1 MMEIELASTPRETPP
16 YSNCLSSMSQIRQQT
31 AFQQQHQLTLQPTNL
46 PRGLKTTLRDNGMV
60 ITPHFTPQSEY
71 EVTSSAQGNNYS
83 VTTSPHLSTLI
94 RILLTKSS
102 SNSTSSSDSAIHSAS
117 YYSPSQSP
125 VNHNKQS
132 SIVSSQQSGNQAE
145 E

>member
-1 MMEIELASTPRETPP
+1 MVEIESVSTPRGP
-16 YSNCLSSMSQIRQQT
+16 YSNCLSTISQIRQQT
-31 AFQQQHQLTLQPTNL
+31 AFQQQHQLTLPPTNL

-132 SIVSSQQSGNQAE
+132 LIVSSQQSGNQAE